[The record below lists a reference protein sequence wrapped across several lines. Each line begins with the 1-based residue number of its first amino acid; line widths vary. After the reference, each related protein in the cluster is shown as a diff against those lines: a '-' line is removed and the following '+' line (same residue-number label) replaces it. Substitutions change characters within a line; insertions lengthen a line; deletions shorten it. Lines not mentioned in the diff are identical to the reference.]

1 MEDFFG
7 QSWDMLVGRASG
19 PFAFRLILQPLT
31 AAVIACRAGWRDARA
46 GRPAYGWAVIT
57 DSANRHG
64 LIREGWSELARVFA
78 VAVMVDLLYEVIVFR
93 RIYPGQSVIVATLL
107 ALLPYPLIR
116 GLMNRMVRRWVRTHG
131 ETPRGIHA
139 PTSSR
144 PAR

>member
-19 PFAFRLILQPLT
+19 PLAFRLVLQPLT
-31 AAVIACRAGWRDARA
+31 AAFVACRAGWRDARA

-57 DSANRHG
+57 DSASRPG
-64 LIREGWSELARVFA
+64 LLREGWSELARVFA

-93 RIYPGQSVIVATLL
+93 RVYPGQSVIVATLL

-116 GLMNRMVRRWVRTHG
+116 GLMNRMVRRWVT
-131 ETPRGIHA
+131 RGQPQRRIHA
-139 PTSSR
+139 RASSR
-144 PAR
+144 PVR